1 MVKRYMIETPGQL
14 RELYALHPAGNPRM
28 DCLARVWRAQD
39 ALRSAN
45 HANPPIPSMAYVEFD
60 TRLRRAIVCKTING
74 RDECVGTMPY
84 NKAIRY
90 CKENL
95 RLVKAELGG

>member
-1 MVKRYMIETPGQL
+1 MIKRYQIDTPDQL
-14 RELYALHPAGNPRM
+14 RALYALHTAGNPRM

-39 ALRSAN
+39 VLRSAN
-45 HANPPIPSMAYVEFD
+45 HANPPTPSMAYIEFD
-60 TRLRRAIVCKTING
+60 TKLRKAIVCKTING

-84 NKAIRY
+84 NKTIRY

>member
-1 MVKRYMIETPGQL
+1 MIKRYQIDTPDQL
-14 RELYALHPAGNPRM
+14 RALYALHTAGNPRM

-39 ALRSAN
+39 A
-45 HANPPIPSMAYVEFD
+45 NPPTPSMAYIEFD
-60 TRLRRAIVCKTING
+60 TKLRKAIVCKTING
-74 RDECVGTMPY
+74 RDECVGMMPY
-84 NKAIRY
+84 NKAIKY

>member
-1 MVKRYMIETPGQL
+1 
-14 RELYALHPAGNPRM
+14 
-28 DCLARVWRAQD
+28 
-39 ALRSAN
+39 
-45 HANPPIPSMAYVEFD
+45 MAYIEFD
-60 TRLRRAIVCKTING
+60 TKLRKAIVCKTING

>member
-1 MVKRYMIETPGQL
+1 MVKRYPIEKPWQL

-60 TRLRRAIVCKTING
+60 TKLRRTIVCNTING
-74 RDECVGTMPY
+74 RNECIGTMHY
-84 NKAIRY
+84 NKALKY

-95 RLVKAELGG
+95 RLTDTKLEG